1 MATARVR
8 IFTPSFEMPFAG
20 RPNLG
25 AAHVVSKLGSAAD
38 AVTLEMRAGIIPV
51 SRGGDT
57 WTLCGQPPVSRQRD
71 GSPRPAN
78 RRLLVFLCAPE
89 GSASFLRR
97 THHAI
102 QKVEPMTK
110 RLLVGVILLSGGGM
124 FACSGSGNGTIQGG
138 GTGNR

>member
-57 WTLCGQPPVSRQRD
+57 WTLCGQAARFPP
-71 GSPRPAN
+71 A
-78 RRLLVFLCAPE
+78 RRVAAPGEPTVARLPLCARRFGE
-89 GSASFLRR
+89 LSSAERTTLFRR
-97 THHAI
+97 
-102 QKVEPMTK
+102 
-110 RLLVGVILLSGGGM
+110 
-124 FACSGSGNGTIQGG
+124 
-138 GTGNR
+138 